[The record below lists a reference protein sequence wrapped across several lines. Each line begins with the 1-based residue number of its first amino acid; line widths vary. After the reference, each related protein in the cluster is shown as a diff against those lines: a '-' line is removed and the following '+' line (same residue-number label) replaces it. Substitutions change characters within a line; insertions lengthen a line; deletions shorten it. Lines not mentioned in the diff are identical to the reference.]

1 MSCDDKLLREYVR
14 SIILNEKLAA
24 ARTAG
29 IGDREVRATGGY
41 SFEDLKG
48 VPRVKVTGPL
58 TGILWLMG
66 QSQAT
71 ADAIGAIFGKEGLFN
86 ISALWDSNASFLG
99 EETLKPAWDYL
110 METLSMESTPRN
122 IKGEDFW
129 ARLFGRTSSVAND
142 AADSST
148 SRTPVPP
155 VIPDPITEPEV
166 TPDPE
171 DEEGKSLADRL
182 ADVERERVSESLM
195 FIFEQAVG
203 LESNIL
209 TAFSNDVDDISSV
222 ISAIESS
229 QNLVDSIA
237 MVGDLLG
244 YQVDDNKIL
253 DAMTKA
259 DGTFSHDEL
268 FSIFKDKILKEIV
281 ERIVLYVESF
291 ISDGSTD
298 SLLANIS
305 PSVKSEMIDIIRS
318 LLLND

>member
-1 MSCDDKLLREYVR
+1 
-14 SIILNEKLAA
+14 
-24 ARTAG
+24 
-29 IGDREVRATGGY
+29 
-41 SFEDLKG
+41 
-48 VPRVKVTGPL
+48 
-58 TGILWLMG
+58 
-66 QSQAT
+66 
-71 ADAIGAIFGKEGLFN
+71 
-86 ISALWDSNASFLG
+86 
-99 EETLKPAWDYL
+99 
-110 METLSMESTPRN
+110 RN